1 MIFTLCRGSNV
12 AIEEIDLAKGLKTKT
27 LAKDSI

>member
-1 MIFTLCRGSNV
+1 MIITLYHGSYV